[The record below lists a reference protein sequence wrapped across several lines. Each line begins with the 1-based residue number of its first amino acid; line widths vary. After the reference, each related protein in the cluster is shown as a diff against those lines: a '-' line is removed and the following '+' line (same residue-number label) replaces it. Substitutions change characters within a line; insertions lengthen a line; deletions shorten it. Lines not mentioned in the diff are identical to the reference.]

1 MAKEG
6 TGMQGLAHIVGGR
19 DSIDPPSHRTW
30 KWPKSGRY
38 GGRRGRAAET
48 PSSKTAIA
56 RGPLQSLQRESPRS
70 AAFAASVFLRTTDA
84 SVDSKTHSVRK
95 KRRSVVFEFNSF

>member
-1 MAKEG
+1 
-6 TGMQGLAHIVGGR
+6 MQGLAHIVGGR

-56 RGPLQSLQRESPRS
+56 RGPPQSLQRVSSLNSLSNKLLPSDDRFE
-70 AAFAASVFLRTTDA
+70 DA
-84 SVDSKTHSVRK
+84 SVDSKTHSVSK
-95 KRRSVVFEFNSF
+95 KRRSVVFEFGFF

>member
-1 MAKEG
+1 
-6 TGMQGLAHIVGGR
+6 MQGLAHIVGGR

-56 RGPLQSLQRESPRS
+56 RGPPQSLQRESPPS
-70 AAFAASVFLRTTDA
+70 TALVISFFLRTTDA
-84 SVDSKTHSVRK
+84 SVDSKTHSVSK
-95 KRRSVVFEFNSF
+95 KQPSVVFEFGFF

>member
-1 MAKEG
+1 
-6 TGMQGLAHIVGGR
+6 MQGLAHIVGGR

-56 RGPLQSLQRESPRS
+56 RGPLQYLQRESPS
-70 AAFAASVFLRTTDA
+70 AAFAASVFLRTTVA
-84 SVDSKTHSVRK
+84 SVTSKTHSVK
-95 KRRSVVFEFNSF
+95 ITGF

>member
-70 AAFAASVFLRTTDA
+70 EAFVASVFFRTTD
-84 SVDSKTHSVRK
+84 SKTRSVRK
-95 KRRSVVFEFNSF
+95 KRRSVVLS

>member
-56 RGPLQSLQRESPRS
+56 RGPPQSLQRVSSLNSRLSNKLLPSDDRCFCGLE
-70 AAFAASVFLRTTDA
+70 
-84 SVDSKTHSVRK
+84 
-95 KRRSVVFEFNSF
+95 NSFRE